1 MSRSA
6 SVKDVANHAGVAV
19 GTVSN
24 VLNYPDRV
32 SPRTKERVL
41 QAIEELGFVRNDAAR
56 QLRAGHS
63 RTIGL
68 IVLDVG
74 NPFFTSVARAAE
86 DAAALHGSAVLLG
99 DSGHDAGRESGYIDL
114 FQEQRVQ
121 GLLISPVG
129 DVTERLD
136 QLRERGVPTILV
148 DRLADDASYSSVSVN
163 DVEGGHLAARHL
175 LDTGRRRLAFV
186 TGPTSVR
193 QFADRLE
200 GARRAVADVPGASLE
215 VVEAEGQSVLA
226 GRGMGDQLVGR
237 SAEQLPD
244 GIFCA
249 NDLLALGVMQSLAMT
264 HRLRIPEDVALIGY
278 DDIDFAASAVVPLSS
293 IRQPTQAIGRTA
305 IELLA
310 EELDAAHHRH
320 RAVVFTPELVVRQ
333 STAGAA
339 AAGGQRE
346 AVPAG
351 RSAAWAAGQRDVVPA
366 GQ

>member
-1 MSRSA
+1 MNRSA

-32 SPRTKERVL
+32 SQRTKERVL
-41 QAIEELGFVRNDAAR
+41 QAIDELGFVRNDAAR

-74 NPFFTSVARAAE
+74 NPFFTSVVRAAE

-99 DSGHDAGRESGYIDL
+99 DSGHNASRESNYIDL
-114 FQEQRVQ
+114 FQEQRVR

-129 DVTERLD
+129 DVTGRID
-136 QLRERGVPTILV
+136 QLRERGVPTVLV
-148 DRLADDASYSSVSVN
+148 DRLADENKYSSVSV
-163 DVEGGHLAARHL
+163 DDDAGGYLAARHL

-186 TGPTSVR
+186 GGPASIR
-193 QFADRLE
+193 QIADRLQ
-200 GARRAVADVPGASLE
+200 GARRAVKEEPDATLE
-215 VVEAEGQSVLA
+215 VLDSGGQTVLA
-226 GRGMGDQLVGR
+226 GRGVGDMLVERGR
-237 SAEQLPD
+237 RELPD

-264 HRLRIPEDVALIGY
+264 HRLKIPEDIALIGY
-278 DDIDFAASAVVPLSS
+278 DDIDFAVSAVVPLSS
-293 IRQPTQAIGRTA
+293 IRQPTEALGRTA

-310 EELDAAHHRH
+310 EELESDQPKH
-320 RAVVFTPELVVRQ
+320 RAVIFTPELVVRQ
-333 STAGAA
+333 STGTAEATAGTR
-339 AAGGQRE
+339 AGFR
-346 AVPAG
+346 P
-351 RSAAWAAGQRDVVPA
+351 
-366 GQ
+366 

>member
-1 MSRSA
+1 MNRSA
-6 SVKDVANHAGVAV
+6 SIKDVANHASVAV

-32 SPRTKERVL
+32 SQRTRDRVL
-41 QAIEELGFVRNDAAR
+41 KAIDELGFVRNDAAR

-74 NPFFTSVARAAE
+74 NPFFTSVVRAAE

-99 DSGHDAGRESGYIDL
+99 DSGHDAGREANYIDL

-136 QLRERGVPTILV
+136 VLRERGVPTVLV
-148 DRLADDASYSSVSVN
+148 DRLADEGKFSSVAV
-163 DVEGGHLAARHL
+163 DDDAGGYLAARHL

-186 TGPTSVR
+186 GGPTSIR
-193 QFADRLE
+193 QVADRLQ
-200 GARRAVADVPGASLE
+200 GAQRAINEEPGATLE
-215 VVEAEGQSVLA
+215 VLASDAMTVLA
-226 GRGMGDQLVGR
+226 GRSVGNALVERGR
-237 SAEQLPD
+237 EELPD

-249 NDLLALGVMQSLAMT
+249 NDLLALGVMQSLTMT
-264 HRLRIPEDVALIGY
+264 HTFRIPEDVALIGY
-278 DDIDFAASAVVPLSS
+278 DDIDFAVSAVVPLSS
-293 IRQPTQAIGRTA
+293 IRQPTEALGRTA

-310 EELDAAHHRH
+310 EEVESQNPTHRS
-320 RAVVFTPELVVRQ
+320 VVFTPELVVRQ
-333 STAGAA
+333 STGTS
-339 AAGGQRE
+339 AGG
-346 AVPAG
+346 
-351 RSAAWAAGQRDVVPA
+351 
-366 GQ
+366 

>member
-6 SVKDVANHAGVAV
+6 SIKDVANHAGVAV

-32 SPRTKERVL
+32 SQRTKERVL

-99 DSGHDAGRESGYIDL
+99 DSGHDASRESAYIDL

-121 GLLISPVG
+121 GVLISPVG
-129 DVTERLD
+129 DITERLD
-136 QLRERGVPTILV
+136 QLRDRGVRTILV
-148 DRLADDASYSSVSVN
+148 DRLANDASYSSVSVD

-175 LDTGRRRLAFV
+175 LEIGRRRLAFV

-200 GARRAVADVPGASLE
+200 GAQRAVAEVPDASLE
-215 VVEAEGQSVLA
+215 VIEAEGQSVLA
-226 GRGMGDQLVGR
+226 GRGIGDQLVGR
-237 SAEQLPD
+237 SPEQLPD

-264 HRLRIPEDVALIGY
+264 HTLRIPEDVALIGY
-278 DDIDFAASAVVPLSS
+278 DDIDFAVSAVVPLSS
-293 IRQPTQAIGRTA
+293 IRQPTEAIGRTA

-310 EELDAAHHRH
+310 EELDVAHPRH
-320 RAVVFTPELVVRQ
+320 RAVVFTPELMVRQ
-333 STAGAA
+333 STAGAGA
-339 AAGGQRE
+339 DQRE

-351 RSAAWAAGQRDVVPA
+351 HSAAAAAQPEAVSAV
-366 GQ
+366 Q

>member
-1 MSRSA
+1 MNRSA
-6 SVKDVANHAGVAV
+6 SIKDVATHAGVAV

-32 SPRTKERVL
+32 SQRTKERVL
-41 QAIEELGFVRNDAAR
+41 RAIDELGFVRNDAAR

-74 NPFFTSVARAAE
+74 NPFFTSVVRAAE
-86 DAAALHGSAVLLG
+86 DAAALQGSAVLLG
-99 DSGHDAGRESGYIDL
+99 DSGHDAGREANYIDL

-136 QLRERGVPTILV
+136 LLRERGVPTVLV
-148 DRLADDASYSSVSVN
+148 DRLADEEKFSSVAV
-163 DVEGGHLAARHL
+163 DDDAGGYLAARHL

-186 TGPTSVR
+186 GGSTSIR
-193 QFADRLE
+193 QVADRLQ
-200 GARRAVADVPGASLE
+200 GARRAVKEEPEATLE
-215 VVEAEGQSVLA
+215 VLVSEGQTVLA
-226 GRGMGDQLVGR
+226 GRSVGNTLVERDRG
-237 SAEQLPD
+237 ELPD

-249 NDLLALGVMQSLAMT
+249 NDLLALGVMQSLTMT
-264 HRLRIPEDVALIGY
+264 HTFRIPEDIALIGY
-278 DDIDFAASAVVPLSS
+278 DDIDFAVSAVVPLSS
-293 IRQPTQAIGRTA
+293 IRQPTEALGRTA

-310 EELDAAHHRH
+310 EEVEAQYPRH

-333 STAGAA
+333 STAAT
-339 AAGGQRE
+339 
-346 AVPAG
+346 PAG
-351 RSAAWAAGQRDVVPA
+351 WPAASG
-366 GQ
+366 